1 MENNEKVI
9 YTHNCQNSTVEI
21 VKPKEKNFNLDMILS
36 ATSGELYDSAIKKLK
51 TNGAD
56 VPNFLTEGI
65 DETEDK
71 NLGRSKSK
79 KAK

>member
-21 VKPKEKNFNLDMILS
+21 VKPKEKNFNLDMIMS
-36 ATSGELYDSAIKKLK
+36 ATSVELCNSAIKKLE
-51 TNGAD
+51 TNSAD
-56 VPNFLTEGI
+56 VPNFLTEDTKEI
-65 DETEDK
+65 EDK

>member
-9 YTHNCQNSTVEI
+9 YTHNCRNSTVEI
-21 VKPKEKNFNLDMILS
+21 VKPKEKNFNLDMIMS
-36 ATSGELYDSAIKKLK
+36 ATSVELCNSAIKKLK
-51 TNGAD
+51 TNSAD
-56 VPNFLTEGI
+56 VPNFLTEDI
-65 DETEDK
+65 EEIEDK

>member
-51 TNGAD
+51 TNSAD
-56 VPNFLTEGI
+56 VLNFLTEDI
-65 DETEDK
+65 EEIEDK